1 MYQYDLHCHTKGVS
15 KCAEVS
21 PEEGAQL
28 YIEAGYSGVVITNH
42 FNHYTFEEMLGKNS
56 WDDIVDFYLSGW
68 RRFRD
73 AAGTRLTVL
82 LGMEIRFDENWN
94 DYLVYGVTEEVLRAH
109 PELPDMDIETF
120 SDFSRENGLLLYQA
134 HPFRDGMCVVNP
146 QLLDGIETYNGHPYH
161 KSRNDIAMAWAKK
174 HGLMQVSGSDF
185 HHTDGCAMGGIL
197 TREPIQSQEDLL
209 KVLRNDPLLIRK

>member
-82 LGMEIRFDENWN
+82 LGMEMRFDENWN
-94 DYLVYGVTEEVLRAH
+94 DYLVYGVTEELLRAH

-120 SDFSRENGLLLYQA
+120 SDFSRENGMILYQS
-134 HPFRDGMCVVNP
+134 HKLHNGMSVVKP
-146 QLLDGIETYNGHPYH
+146 QLLVGIET
-161 KSRNDIAMAWAKK
+161 
-174 HGLMQVSGSDF
+174 
-185 HHTDGCAMGGIL
+185 
-197 TREPIQSQEDLL
+197 
-209 KVLRNDPLLIRK
+209 